1 MNPLIR
7 STVNNNPALS
17 NFAQIS
23 NIINM
28 LRSGNPQQIA
38 INLMQKNPQFKN
50 FINLNKGKS
59 PDQVANEYGI
69 NLNQLI
75 EQLK

>member
-17 NFAQIS
+17 NLAQIS

>member
-7 STVNNNPALS
+7 STVYNNPALS

-50 FINLNKGKS
+50 FINVNKGKS

>member
-28 LRSGNPQQIA
+28 LKSGNPQQIA

-50 FINLNKGKS
+50 FMDLNKGKS

>member
-7 STVNNNPALS
+7 STVYNNPALS

-23 NIINM
+23 SIINM